1 MKKTG
6 RLLPETGR
14 SQATNLETQKQTKW
28 IEMHQSQVKDVFP
41 KRSAEMKTQ
50 NSFEVCK
57 TRSGIQRIMAIS
69 RDFCG
74 YSKLMF
80 LFFVLV
86 SFYASWKF
94 LLWLGSSA
102 WDFLGDNFWSIDFLG
117 FVWSSVYFFGFWFLP
132 PFDPEYSLWAWV
144 KLKRT
149 LYFSHFPSQV
159 NLYFSDWNQTL
170 LKL

>member
-14 SQATNLETQKQTKW
+14 SQATNLETEKQTKW
-28 IEMHQSQVKDVFP
+28 IEMHQSQVNVVFP

-86 SFYASWKF
+86 SFCASWKF

-102 WDFLGDNFWSIDFLG
+102 WDFLGDNFWSSDFLIWVLFEAQWIFLG
-117 FVWSSVYFFGFWFLP
+117 FDFCPIRSGVLP
-132 PFDPEYSLWAWV
+132 LGLS
-144 KLKRT
+144 
-149 LYFSHFPSQV
+149 
-159 NLYFSDWNQTL
+159 
-170 LKL
+170 

>member
-14 SQATNLETQKQTKW
+14 SQATNLETEKQTKW
-28 IEMHQSQVKDVFP
+28 IEMHQSQVNDVFP

-102 WDFLGDNFWSIDFLG
+102 WDFLGDNFWSSDFLG
-117 FVWSSVYFFGFWFLP
+117 FVWSSVDFFGFWFLP
-132 PFDPEYSLWAWV
+132 HSI
-144 KLKRT
+144 RST
-149 LYFSHFPSQV
+149 PSG
-159 NLYFSDWNQTL
+159 LELSWKGRCIFHTFHPRLIYTFLIGTRPC
-170 LKL
+170 

>member
-86 SFYASWKF
+86 SFYAFWKF

-102 WDFLGDNFWSIDFLG
+102 WDFLGDNFL
-117 FVWSSVYFFGFWFLP
+117 SSDVFGFCLRPSGFFWVLIFAPIRSGVLP
-132 PFDPEYSLWAWV
+132 LGLS
-144 KLKRT
+144 
-149 LYFSHFPSQV
+149 
-159 NLYFSDWNQTL
+159 
-170 LKL
+170 

>member
-69 RDFCG
+69 RDFNG
-74 YSKLMF
+74 YSKL
-80 LFFVLV
+80 
-86 SFYASWKF
+86 
-94 LLWLGSSA
+94 
-102 WDFLGDNFWSIDFLG
+102 
-117 FVWSSVYFFGFWFLP
+117 
-132 PFDPEYSLWAWV
+132 
-144 KLKRT
+144 LKCF
-149 LYFSHFPSQV
+149 YFSC
-159 NLYFSDWNQTL
+159 
-170 LKL
+170 